1 MFVPSYSE
9 PGKDATVVWGSTDF
23 KFKNRREYPVKIE
36 ASVSDGVA
44 NVSFYGLKTDDEYE
58 LSIESRII
66 KSTSTSLVVES
77 YRVYKKDGEIVKR
90 DKLYTDTYKKQ

>member
-1 MFVPSYSE
+1 M
-9 PGKDATVVWGSTDF
+9 
-23 KFKNRREYPVKIE
+23 
-36 ASVSDGVA
+36 SDGVA

>member
-1 MFVPSYSE
+1 M
-9 PGKDATVVWGSTDF
+9 
-23 KFKNRREYPVKIE
+23 
-36 ASVSDGVA
+36 
-44 NVSFYGLKTDDEYE
+44 SFYGLKTDDEYE